1 MPMGPRN
8 PILHN
13 TRLCLFWSASIM
25 GCCNGVAKD
34 YPLSQQDLETQVGA
48 SNEMP
53 KSPVTLQ
60 SAITLQN
67 TNLRKQGCPTHSLP
81 GCVMQLLATC
91 VNYMMWNV
99 RYSTYCNSHMLPASQ
114 ATFTFVVLCQRMAGN
129 PCNRIPVDG
138 IKGPDH
144 NDLSSLNVQNS

>member
-1 MPMGPRN
+1 MTADMPMGPRN

-99 RYSTYCNSHMLPASQ
+99 RYSTYCNSQCCLQ
-114 ATFTFVVLCQRMAGN
+114 ARPHLHLWSFAKEWLET
-129 PCNRIPVDG
+129 PVIEYLLMG
-138 IKGPDH
+138 
-144 NDLSSLNVQNS
+144 